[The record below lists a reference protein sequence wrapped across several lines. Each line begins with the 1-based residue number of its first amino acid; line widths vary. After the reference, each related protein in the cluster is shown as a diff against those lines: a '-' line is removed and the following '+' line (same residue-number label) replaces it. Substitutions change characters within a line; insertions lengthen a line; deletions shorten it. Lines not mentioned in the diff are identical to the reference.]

1 MLDVICRIHF
11 SFLRASSNVI
21 FFVFNSTLFL
31 QYNLSRIKYTAI
43 RTKHR
48 QRNIIHNMCS
58 HLVRRTTR
66 YTKKRFC
73 KNHALVLQNFTHC
86 AQNISF
92 LHDQALVYFFQQF
105 LARCAQL
112 SLLQW
117 RGSISYKFIWEILP
131 YRYKFFYFVLQGN

>member
-1 MLDVICRIHF
+1 VPNATYQYKKIEDKINGMCMLDVICSIHF

-66 YTKKRFC
+66 YTKKC
-73 KNHALVLQNFTHC
+73 LDKNHALILQNFTHC

-92 LHDQALVYFFQQF
+92 LYNQSLVHFLCGCSLAALN
-105 LARCAQL
+105 
-112 SLLQW
+112 
-117 RGSISYKFIWEILP
+117 
-131 YRYKFFYFVLQGN
+131 YRS